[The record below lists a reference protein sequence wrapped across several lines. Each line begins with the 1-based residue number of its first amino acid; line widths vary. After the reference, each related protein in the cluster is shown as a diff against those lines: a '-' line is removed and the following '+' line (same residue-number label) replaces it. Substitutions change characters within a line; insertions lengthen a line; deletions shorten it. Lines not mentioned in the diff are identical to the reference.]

1 MLGFVYPVLV
11 PLGSAAIALFADRAA
26 RPRLRW
32 CVALTLGLLLAA
44 SGFVAHRIDLQR
56 TGYTESSGMTPITLG
71 LTVPILAAA
80 VVRGSRSW
88 PDPMRVTVAAA
99 VAALATPP
107 LALLSH
113 YVLSA
118 LVPDF
123 IGCCPL

>member
-1 MLGFVYPVLV
+1 LLVFVYLVLL
-11 PLGSAAIALFADRAA
+11 PLGSSAIALFADRAA
-26 RPRLRW
+26 RPGLLWRT
-32 CVALTLGLLLAA
+32 ALTLGLLLAA
-44 SGFVAHRIDLQR
+44 EGFVAHRIDLQR
-56 TGYTESSGMTPITLG
+56 RGYTESSGMTPIALG
-71 LTVPILAAA
+71 LAVPLITTSVVRASRGWPAPLRVAMAA
-80 VVRGSRSW
+80 V
-88 PDPMRVTVAAA
+88 